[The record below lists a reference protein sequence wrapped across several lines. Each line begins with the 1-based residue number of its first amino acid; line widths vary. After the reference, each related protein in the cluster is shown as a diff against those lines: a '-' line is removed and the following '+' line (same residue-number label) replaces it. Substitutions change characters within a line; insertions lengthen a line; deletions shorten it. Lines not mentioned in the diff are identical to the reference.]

1 MSQHPSIQQLGQA
14 IRARRLLL
22 GWTQEEFA
30 GRIELDRAYYSHIER
45 GGINISVL
53 VLFRIAAGLDCDPG
67 ELLPKKGELVALP
80 PPSRTR
86 GRRQVL

>member
-1 MSQHPSIQQLGQA
+1 MQQHSSILLLGSA
-14 IRARRLLL
+14 IRARRVQL
-22 GWTQEEFA
+22 GWTQEEFS
-30 GRIELDRAYYSHIER
+30 GRVDLDRAYYSHIER
-45 GGINISVL
+45 GGINVSVL

-67 ELLPKKGELVALP
+67 ELLPRKDALVDLP